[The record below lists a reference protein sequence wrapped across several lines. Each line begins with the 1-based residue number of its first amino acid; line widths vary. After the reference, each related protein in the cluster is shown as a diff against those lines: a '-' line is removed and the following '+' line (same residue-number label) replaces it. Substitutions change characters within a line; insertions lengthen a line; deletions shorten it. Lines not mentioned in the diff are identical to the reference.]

1 MQVSP
6 AEQGPGL
13 ILADLPKPEA
23 GTGEILVHVHATGV
37 TPAELL
43 WYPTTHTKSGTTR
56 TRAVPG
62 HEFSGVIVAK
72 GKDVDGFEV
81 GDEIYGMNDW
91 FADGASA
98 EFCTTLPQ
106 ISRASRRP

>member
-1 MQVSP
+1 MKAMQVNP

-56 TRAVPG
+56 TRAVPTRRLTIRPRGSKKKLGPWMSSSIPSAATRSSG
-62 HEFSGVIVAK
+62 HGVSSSQ
-72 GKDVDGFEV
+72 
-81 GDEIYGMNDW
+81 
-91 FADGASA
+91 ADAWS
-98 EFCTTLPQ
+98 P
-106 ISRASRRP
+106 